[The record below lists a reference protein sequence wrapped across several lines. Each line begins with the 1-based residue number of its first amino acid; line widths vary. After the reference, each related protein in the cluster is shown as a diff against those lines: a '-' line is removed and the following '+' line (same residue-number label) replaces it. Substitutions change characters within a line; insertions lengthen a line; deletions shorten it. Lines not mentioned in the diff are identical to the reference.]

1 MMNDKPPY
9 AAGEV
14 ATRLLAWYG
23 RCGRDLPWR
32 CTRDPYRV
40 WLSEIMLQQTGVVT
54 VIPYYQRF
62 LQRFP
67 DVAALAAATVDEVI
81 ELWAGLGYYSR
92 ARNLHAAARQVVS
105 ERGGRFPDDLQGLTA
120 LPGIGRSTAG
130 AILSLAFDQKA
141 PILDGNVRR
150 VLIRLYAI
158 DQPPRVAA
166 VEKMLWRRAE
176 ELTPSERPHDYAQA
190 IMDLGAT
197 VCTPRNPDCGA
208 CPLAVLCQAYWL
220 GLAGELPRR
229 QARKKVPLV
238 SQVALLL
245 ERDGAYLVS
254 KRPLRGML
262 AGLWEFPSCEVQGQQ
277 EPATAAAEC
286 LAELGLVGRLRQLG
300 QVRHAYSHFRLEV
313 AVFHGA
319 VQGGGQADRVAEGVP
334 SAWLP
339 PAELVDLALHG
350 AHKKVLALLASDD

>member
-1 MMNDKPPY
+1 MNDKEPF

-32 CTRDPYRV
+32 RTRDPYRV
-40 WLSEIMLQQTGVVT
+40 WLSEIMLQQTGVAT

-92 ARNLHAAARQVVS
+92 ARHLHAAARQVIS
-105 ERGGRFPDDLQGLTA
+105 ELGGGFPDDLQGLTA

-130 AILSLAFDQKA
+130 AILSIAFDKKA

-150 VLIRLYAI
+150 VLVRLYAI

-166 VEKMLWRRAE
+166 VEKILWRRAA
-176 ELTPSERPHDYAQA
+176 ELTPSESPHDYAQA

-197 VCTPRNPDCGA
+197 VCVPRNPDCGA
-208 CPLAVLCQAYWL
+208 CPLSALCRAYWL
-220 GLAGELPRR
+220 GLAAELPRR
-229 QARKKVPLV
+229 QVRKKVPLV
-238 SQVALLL
+238 RQVALLL
-245 ERDGAYLVS
+245 ERNGTYLVG
-254 KRPLRGML
+254 KRPLQGML
-262 AGLWEFPSCEVQGQQ
+262 AGLWEFPACEVRDRQ
-277 EPATAAAEC
+277 EPAGGWPAADRTGSDRAIAGSGPDSPCLQPLSPGGDGVSGCRRWSEGDRPGGGGRAERLAAA
-286 LAELGLVGRLRQLG
+286 GGTGRSG
-300 QVRHAYSHFRLEV
+300 
-313 AVFHGA
+313 
-319 VQGGGQADRVAEGVP
+319 
-334 SAWLP
+334 SARRP
-339 PAELVDLALHG
+339 
-350 AHKKVLALLASDD
+350 